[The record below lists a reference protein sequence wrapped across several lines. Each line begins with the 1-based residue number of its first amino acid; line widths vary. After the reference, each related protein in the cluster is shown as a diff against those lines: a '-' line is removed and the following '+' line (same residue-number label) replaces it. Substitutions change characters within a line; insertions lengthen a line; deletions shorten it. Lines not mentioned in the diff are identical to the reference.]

1 MQKHKDCD
9 EICMGQLQA
18 FSPWIS
24 RGHQR
29 MVQTRSVIRIAEETR
44 REFAWAPMSLW
55 PKDYDD
61 DDDDITR

>member
-1 MQKHKDCD
+1 
-9 EICMGQLQA
+9 
-18 FSPWIS
+18 
-24 RGHQR
+24 